1 MIRKSTIPIL
11 AIVTLVL
18 IATVG
23 LNKVKAVD
31 NTSSLSIVDKLSEK
45 FNLNESDV
53 QTVFDDVHQERLQEM
68 NTLREQKLTEAVE
81 AGTITETQK
90 QALLNKWQEL
100 EQEREQKRQEMQTWF
115 ENQGIDETKLAPYL
129 GFGHHGGFHQGMM
142 W

>member
-1 MIRKSTIPIL
+1 MIKKSTIPIL

-115 ENQGIDETKLAPYL
+115 EDQGIDETKLAPYL

>member
-53 QTVFDDVHQERLQEM
+53 
-68 NTLREQKLTEAVE
+68 REQKLTEAVE

-115 ENQGIDETKLAPYL
+115 EDQGIDETKLAPYL

-142 W
+142 

>member
-100 EQEREQKRQEMQTWF
+100 EQE
-115 ENQGIDETKLAPYL
+115 GIDETKLAPYL

-142 W
+142 

>member
-115 ENQGIDETKLAPYL
+115 EDQGIDETKLAPYL

-142 W
+142 